1 MGVEGGGVGAQF
13 VLAQFFPRPS
23 FPTTMESS
31 SGWCST
37 CFASK
42 CRCSSTSRGEDKSHH
57 GARANHKGKHQG
69 GFSGVQ
75 ETSFNIQS
83 CSYQAARGHHQPI
96 FQVSAKESHC
106 LEKRNF
112 VNCFTITR
120 GWDGEL
126 HFVEPSGGTYFLT
139 FSGTNTSYRK
149 GFEVN
154 P

>member
-1 MGVEGGGVGAQF
+1 MGF

-42 CRCSSTSRGEDKSHH
+42 CKCSSTSKEGEHH
-57 GARANHKGKHQG
+57 LGNQQGKHQG
-69 GFSGVQ
+69 GFSGVH

-96 FQVSAKESHC
+96 FQVSAKILFGHQNDITAMLESD
-106 LEKRNF
+106 KRQ
-112 VNCFTITR
+112 
-120 GWDGEL
+120 
-126 HFVEPSGGTYFLT
+126 
-139 FSGTNTSYRK
+139 K
-149 GFEVN
+149 
-154 P
+154 

>member
-37 CFASK
+37 CLVSK
-42 CRCSSTSRGEDKSHH
+42 CRCSSTSRGEDQSQH
-57 GARANHKGKHQG
+57 GARG

-83 CSYQAARGHHQPI
+83 CSYQAARGHHQPT
-96 FQVSAKESHC
+96 FKVSAKILFGHQNDIAAMLESD
-106 LEKRNF
+106 KRQ
-112 VNCFTITR
+112 
-120 GWDGEL
+120 
-126 HFVEPSGGTYFLT
+126 
-139 FSGTNTSYRK
+139 K
-149 GFEVN
+149 
-154 P
+154 